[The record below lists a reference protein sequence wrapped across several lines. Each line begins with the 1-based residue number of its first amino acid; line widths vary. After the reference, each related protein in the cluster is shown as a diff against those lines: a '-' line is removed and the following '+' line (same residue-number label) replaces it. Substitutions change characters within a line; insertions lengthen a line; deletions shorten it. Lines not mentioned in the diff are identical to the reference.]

1 MINNPWILSRQY
13 SGSWIRRRLSLEKKK
28 RGLKCRIP
36 LEAAVFTA
44 ALSCLLFGLFGFWP
58 FGKGSVI
65 VEDLFSQYTPLL
77 YHFFDC
83 VTGKENL
90 FGDIRIAGGLNL
102 YADTINEIL
111 NPFNYVLLLF
121 GRENIYLS
129 VNLLLL
135 LYMTAASASAAL
147 FLKETFPDSD
157 PVILSLSCAYG
168 LSGYVFYNYQ
178 IIKWEYLVVL
188 LPLFL
193 IALRRMEK
201 KGRGALYSVLLAY
214 QIALSIQL
222 GFETCLFVFF
232 GYGFYLHILVPQQ
245 EKKERFRRLVFY
257 SLLGV
262 ALSAAVLIPNICTLL
277 TSARSG
283 YTASY
288 IGVMQQHG
296 LDDLFERIFNIFHP
310 AVFALML
317 CLLPGRIGHSR
328 RRGRKSAKTS
338 GSVRRQRKTWEAETA
353 AYTAA
358 AEKTAAE
365 NALDTTAADNGIMDA
380 GPMTAGGNKEVR
392 FYRAW
397 VLFLFLTVLLQPANL
412 IWHLGSYRCFPVRYA
427 YMVLLSA
434 ECLCAALYREK
445 SAHGSRDAGAHGQIR
460 KGLFCIFGT
469 ALLLAGIAL
478 SVRWQERISNAFSTL
493 AISLTCR
500 TETCMVAGILALLT
514 AGSFLITKGAFARKE
529 SFCGAS
535 HHSGAGFRALLRTF
549 LLPPGVES
557 GPADE

>member
-1 MINNPWILSRQY
+1 M
-13 SGSWIRRRLSLEKKK
+13 EKKK

-188 LPLFL
+188 FPLFL
-193 IALRRMEK
+193 IALRR
-201 KGRGALYSVLLAY
+201 L
-214 QIALSIQL
+214 
-222 GFETCLFVFF
+222 
-232 GYGFYLHILVPQQ
+232 
-245 EKKERFRRLVFY
+245 
-257 SLLGV
+257 
-262 ALSAAVLIPNICTLL
+262 
-277 TSARSG
+277 
-283 YTASY
+283 
-288 IGVMQQHG
+288 
-296 LDDLFERIFNIFHP
+296 
-310 AVFALML
+310 
-317 CLLPGRIGHSR
+317 
-328 RRGRKSAKTS
+328 
-338 GSVRRQRKTWEAETA
+338 
-353 AYTAA
+353 
-358 AEKTAAE
+358 
-365 NALDTTAADNGIMDA
+365 
-380 GPMTAGGNKEVR
+380 
-392 FYRAW
+392 
-397 VLFLFLTVLLQPANL
+397 
-412 IWHLGSYRCFPVRYA
+412 
-427 YMVLLSA
+427 
-434 ECLCAALYREK
+434 
-445 SAHGSRDAGAHGQIR
+445 
-460 KGLFCIFGT
+460 
-469 ALLLAGIAL
+469 
-478 SVRWQERISNAFSTL
+478 
-493 AISLTCR
+493 
-500 TETCMVAGILALLT
+500 
-514 AGSFLITKGAFARKE
+514 
-529 SFCGAS
+529 
-535 HHSGAGFRALLRTF
+535 
-549 LLPPGVES
+549 
-557 GPADE
+557 